1 VLKTDNPRTAQEKEK
16 VKMMI
21 TGKAGKT
28 VFSRLLENEDLFES
42 VKKRAEA
49 SGIRAGFFILI
60 GTVKHVTIGF
70 YKEGKY
76 ETIRLEGPLE
86 VVSCTGNVAVDEKG
100 EVMIHAHV
108 VVSNEKG
115 EAFGGHLMKGSEV
128 GATAELVLVEAVGAE
143 VHRVHDEKTK
153 LNLLKL

>member
-1 VLKTDNPRTAQEKEK
+1 MTIKGR
-16 VKMMI
+16 
-21 TGKAGKT
+21 AGKT
-28 VFSRLLENEDLFES
+28 VFSRLSENEDLLES
-42 VKKRAEA
+42 IKNSAET
-49 SGIRAGFFILI
+49 SGIRAGFFVLI
-60 GTVKHVTIGF
+60 GTVKHATLGF

-86 VVSCTGNVAVDEKG
+86 VASCTGNVAVDEKG
-100 EVMIHAHV
+100 EVMIHAHI

-128 GATAELVLVEAVGAE
+128 GATAELVMVEAVGVE
-143 VHRVHDEKTK
+143 VQRVHDEKTK